1 MDPILSLVVIAAVP
15 FCVSFVLYLFY
26 SSKGKDR
33 FSYYKKQITI
43 GIIFGIIAICGT
55 EFGVPLNGAIMN
67 ARDAAPLCA
76 ALVFGAPAGII
87 AGLIGGIER
96 WFAVYWGAGY
106 YTRLACSLSTFFTGV
121 IGAACRKR
129 LFDDHMPEWSHALAI
144 GVVCEVIHM
153 LMIFVTNI
161 NDLKTAFSYVEA
173 CSLPMITVNA
183 IAVAFTVYIIQATD
197 EDIRQ
202 HRENHIRSI
211 SRQFQ
216 KLLIWVVT
224 LGFFCSALFGYFL
237 QGRLSQTETRDLLY
251 LNIQDVVSDLRS
263 QCDDALLD
271 INRIVI
277 KEYEEF
283 PEIDLAEMKAR
294 FNVAEIDVID
304 ENGIIIASSEE
315 ENIGFDMNSGKQ
327 SQEFLCL
334 LHGESEYV
342 QSLQATAK
350 DPDKFRKYSG
360 MVYGNGFLQVA
371 YDEEQFISDMNDRL
385 ASIVSFRHIGETGN
399 MLVID
404 PEGNIISDSINDNNE
419 VHYDVKLDP
428 NGTEEDTVYTAVIN
442 GKKYYYMFTI
452 EEGYE
457 IYAVLPVE
465 EADFSKKL
473 TSYVNQSMEIV
484 IFGALFAAIYYVIKT
499 LIVDNIRKI
508 NRSLNDITEGKLDT
522 VVDIRTN
529 KEFTSLSDGINA
541 MVGSLKQLIAEA
553 NSRIDNELRYAK
565 EIQSSALPSTFPAY
579 PDHDEFDIYALMD
592 PAREVGGDFYDLYLL
607 KDKILV
613 FLVADVAGKGIPASL
628 FMMRAKTILKTY
640 AENEV
645 TVADIFT
652 NANYQLCEGNDTSM
666 FVTAWMGFLDLET
679 GDLYYA
685 NAGHNRP
692 LLRRKDG
699 SFEYLQGPAGFIL
712 AGMEGI
718 VYKEQHLKLE
728 PGDELF
734 LYTDGVVEA
743 TNVDKELYGDQR
755 LLDCLNANLG
765 QDAMNICRNVKQDV
779 DAFYEGAEQFDDIT
793 ELSMQ
798 FKKYR
803 QK

>member
-1 MDPILSLVVIAAVP
+1 MDPILSLIVIAAVP
-15 FCVSFVLYLFY
+15 FCVSFVLFMFY
-26 SSKGKDR
+26 SSKEEDR
-33 FSYYKKQITI
+33 FSYNAKQLTI

-55 EFGVPLNGAIMN
+55 EFGVSLNGAVMN

-76 ALVFGAPAGII
+76 ALIFGAPAGII

-106 YTRLACSLSTFFTGV
+106 YTRLACSISTILSGI
-121 IGAACRKR
+121 IGALCRKR
-129 LFDDHMPEWSHALAI
+129 LYDDHMPEWLHALAI

-161 NDLKTAFSYVEA
+161 DDLKTAFSYVEA
-173 CSLPMITVNA
+173 CALPMIAVNA
-183 IAVAFTVYIIQATD
+183 IAVAFTVYIIQTTD
-197 EDIRQ
+197 EDIKQQRQ
-202 HRENHIRSI
+202 RHMKSI
-211 SRQFQ
+211 SHQLQ
-216 KLLIWVVT
+216 KILVLVMT
-224 LGFFCSALFGYFL
+224 LGFLCTALFGYFI
-237 QGRLSQTETRDLLY
+237 QSRLSQKEIKDLLF
-251 LNIQDVVSDLRS
+251 LNIQDVVSDLRR
-263 QCDDALLD
+263 QCDAALLD
-271 INRIVI
+271 INQLVVN
-277 KEYEEF
+277 EYEEF
-283 PEIDLAEMKAR
+283 PGINLSEMKER
-294 FNVAEIDVID
+294 FNVTEIDVVD

-315 ENIGFDMNSGKQ
+315 ENIGFDMSSGRQ
-327 SQEFLCL
+327 SAEFLCL
-334 LHGESEYV
+334 LDGETEYV
-342 QSLQATAK
+342 QSLQAQAK
-350 DPDKFRKYSG
+350 DSSIYRKYSG
-360 MVYGNGFLQVA
+360 IASGNGFIQVA
-371 YDEEQFISDMNDRL
+371 YDKEQFISDMNNRL
-385 ASIVSFRHIGETGN
+385 ASIVNFRHIGETGN

-404 PEGNIISDSINDNNE
+404 PEGKIISDSINDNNE
-419 VHYDVKLDP
+419 IHYDVKLDP
-428 NGTEEDTVYTAVIN
+428 NGTQENTVYIATIN
-442 GKKYYYMFTI
+442 NQKYYYMYTL
-452 EEGYE
+452 EEGYK
-457 IYAVLPVE
+457 IYGVVPVE
-465 EADFSKKL
+465 EAEFSKKL
-473 TSYVNQSMEIV
+473 TSYFDQFMEIV
-484 IFGALFAAIYYVIKT
+484 IFGALFAAIYYVTKK
-499 LIVDNIRKI
+499 LIVDNIRKV

-529 KEFTSLSDGINA
+529 REFDSLSDGINT
-541 MVGSLKQLIAEA
+541 MVDSLKQLIAEA

-565 EIQSSALPSTFPAY
+565 EIQTSTLPSTFPAY

-592 PAREVGGDFYDLYLL
+592 PAKEVGGDFYDFYLL

-640 AENEV
+640 AENNV

-652 NANYQLCEGNDTSM
+652 NANFQLCEGNDAGM
-666 FVTAWMGFLDLET
+666 FVTAWMGLLDLET
-679 GDLYYA
+679 GELYYA

-699 SFEYLQGPAGFIL
+699 SFEYLQGPAGFVL

-718 VYKEQHLKLE
+718 VYKEQKLVLE

-743 TNVDKELYGDQR
+743 TNTEKELYGDQR
-755 LLDCLNANLG
+755 LQDCLNGNIG
-765 QDAMNICRNVKQDV
+765 NDAMTICKNIKEDV

-803 QK
+803 NQ